1 MLISRSV
8 TKKEKNVNG
17 FELKEPK
24 KHHLTIFDENRRT
37 FFFVGVSGI
46 CAVLLI

>member
-8 TKKEKNVNG
+8 TKKEKNFNG

-37 FFFVGVSGI
+37 FFSWALVGY
-46 CAVLLI
+46 VLYY